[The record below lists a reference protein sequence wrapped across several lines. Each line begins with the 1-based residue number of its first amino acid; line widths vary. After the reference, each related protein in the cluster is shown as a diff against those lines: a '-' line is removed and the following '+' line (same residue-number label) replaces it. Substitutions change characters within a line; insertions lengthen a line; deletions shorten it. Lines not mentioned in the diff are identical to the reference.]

1 MERGM
6 RRFYSEDTSESES
19 LSYYDDYHRNNTSS
33 MSSEV
38 DFQCSTSSEISIKDT
53 SYNPKRV
60 NGRTSQR
67 YKHLLRQTSSIDE
80 EISVENGKYLM
91 LLFINGEKSGS
102 FHVKI
107 NLVNL

>member
-91 LLFINGEKSGS
+91 LLFINGEG
-102 FHVKI
+102 KI
-107 NLVNL
+107 RIVSC

>member
-1 MERGM
+1 MS
-6 RRFYSEDTSESES
+6 RFYSDDTSESES
-19 LSYYDDYHRNNTSS
+19 LCYYDDDHPNNRCS

-80 EISVENGKYLM
+80 EISVENGKYRM
-91 LLFINGEKSGS
+91 LFINGKTISAHS
-102 FHVKI
+102 IF
-107 NLVNL
+107 